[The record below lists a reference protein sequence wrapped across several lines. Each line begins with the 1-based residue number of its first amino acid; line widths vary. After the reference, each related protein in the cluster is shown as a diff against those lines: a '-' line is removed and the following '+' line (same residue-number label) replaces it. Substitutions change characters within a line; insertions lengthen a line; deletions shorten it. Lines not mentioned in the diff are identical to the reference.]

1 MIPINRTYAPLQAF
15 VEELYRCGMRHAV
28 TSPGSRNA
36 PLALTLAAQEGVEA
50 VSVLDERSAGFVALG
65 MAKASGQP
73 VAVTCTSGTAAANL
87 HPAVVE
93 AWEARVPLIVLTADR
108 PPELREVGAGQ
119 AIDQIKLY
127 GSAAKWFV
135 EVGTHDPARDTAIH
149 HRALACRAFWTAAGG
164 RPGPVHLNFPLREPL
179 APAPEEAAG
188 AAPGVLGPAAGPL
201 GPAPGP
207 LDPAAA
213 PLGPAPGPLDPAPG
227 PLDRADW
234 QGRPGGR
241 PWTEVREHASA
252 PHADDVHA
260 LAERIAAE
268 PRGVIVCGATGEL
281 IAEQAA
287 WLAAASGWPLLAE
300 PTSGVRCGEHD
311 RSHVI
316 AHYDVLLRIEDF
328 AAQHAPGLVLRVG
341 DMPTSKPLRAFVAE
355 SSQIVVDPHG
365 AWHEP
370 TRTAE
375 LMLQAAAA
383 PSLGALAAA
392 VEMRGGAKPRGAGA
406 GAEPRGAGAGAE
418 PRGAGA
424 GAQPRGAGAGAQPCE
439 AGGGAEPRVAGGG
452 AEPRVAGGGAEPRV
466 AGGGAVPLR
475 GGWLAGWR
483 EADAKVWAAVEAAPD
498 QFEGKVL
505 AGLEPE
511 LPDEAVV
518 WVSSSMPIRD
528 VEAYFPQ
535 SPKRLRFL
543 ANRGANGIDGVPSS
557 AMGAAIAT
565 GLPTWVLIGELAL
578 QHDAGGLLAARR
590 AGVEL
595 EIVCV
600 NNGGGGIFDFLPVA
614 EHADPAAYEAHVATP
629 SDVVDLA
636 ALWPGLREIRT
647 DRRQNVA
654 LHRELVERVAQSL

>member
-36 PLALTLAAQEGVEA
+36 PIALTFAAQEGVEA
-50 VSVLDERSAGFVALG
+50 VSVIDERSAGFVALG
-65 MAKASGQP
+65 MAKASGRP

-93 AWEARVPLIVLTADR
+93 AHEARVPLIVLTADR

-127 GSAAKWFV
+127 GTAAKWFV
-135 EVGTHDPARDTAIH
+135 EVGTHEPSRETAIH
-149 HRALACRAFWTAAGG
+149 HRALACRGYWTARGG

-179 APAPEEAAG
+179 APAPDPDG
-188 AAPGVLGPAAGPL
+188 
-201 GPAPGP
+201 
-207 LDPAAA
+207 LDPTDWA
-213 PLGPAPGPLDPAPG
+213 G
-227 PLDRADW
+227 RAD
-234 QGRPGGR
+234 GS
-241 PWTEVREHASA
+241 PWTELREHASA
-252 PHADDVHA
+252 PHSDDVHA
-260 LAERIAAE
+260 VAERIAAE
-268 PRGVIVCGATGEL
+268 PRGLIVCGPTTEPVAD
-281 IAEQAA
+281 AA
-287 WLAAASGWPLLAE
+287 ALLAAEAGWPLLAE

-316 AHYDVLLRIEDF
+316 AHYDVLVRIEKFTAEND
-328 AAQHAPGLVLRVG
+328 PGLILRVG
-341 DMPTSKPLRAFVAE
+341 DMPTSKPLRELVANA
-355 SSQIVVDPHG
+355 SQIVVDTHG

-375 LMLQAAAA
+375 LVLHASAEHT
-383 PSLGALAAA
+383 LTALAGA
-392 VEMRGGAKPRGAGA
+392 VEMRSVERDRSWI
-406 GAEPRGAGAGAE
+406 E
-418 PRGAGA
+418 
-424 GAQPRGAGAGAQPCE
+424 
-439 AGGGAEPRVAGGG
+439 
-452 AEPRVAGGGAEPRV
+452 
-466 AGGGAVPLR
+466 
-475 GGWLAGWR
+475 GWR
-483 EADAKVWAAVEAAPD
+483 QADRLVWPEVEAAPEG
-498 QFEGKVL
+498 FEGRVL
-505 AGLEPE
+505 AELEPE

-528 VEAYFPQ
+528 VEAFFPQ

-543 ANRGANGIDGVPSS
+543 ANRGANGIDGVVSS

-590 AGVEL
+590 AGVDL
-595 EIVCV
+595 QIVCL

-629 SDVVDLA
+629 SEEVDLA
-636 ALWPGLREIRT
+636 ALWPRLREVRT
-647 DRRQNVA
+647 DRRQNVR

>member
-15 VEELYRCGMRHAV
+15 VEELYRCGMCHAV

-36 PLALTLAAQEGVEA
+36 PLALTLAAQEGVET

-65 MAKASGQP
+65 MAKASGRP

-93 AWEARVPLIVLTADR
+93 AWESRVSLIVLTADR

-135 EVGTHDPARDTAIH
+135 EVGTHDPGRETAVH
-149 HRALACRAFWTAAGG
+149 HRALACRAYWTAAGG

-179 APAPEEAAG
+179 APAPEELEA
-188 AAPGVLGPAAGPL
+188 
-201 GPAPGP
+201 
-207 LDPAAA
+207 
-213 PLGPAPGPLDPAPG
+213 
-227 PLDRADW
+227 ADW
-234 QGRPGGR
+234 QGRATGS
-241 PWTEVREHASA
+241 PWTALREHASA

-260 LAERIAAE
+260 VAERMAAE
-268 PRGVIVCGATGEL
+268 PRGLIVLGPS
-281 IAEQAA
+281 AEVRGRLAEAA
-287 WLAAASGWPLLAE
+287 AQLAAETGWPLLAE
-300 PTSGVRCGEHD
+300 PTSGARCGDHD

-316 AHYDVLLRIEDF
+316 AHYDLLLRVEQFTRD
-328 AAQHAPGLVLRVG
+328 HVPGLVLRVG
-341 DMPTSKPLRAFVAE
+341 DMPTSKPLRAFVAG
-355 SSQIVVDPHG
+355 SSQIVVDPYG

-375 LMLQAAAA
+375 LVLQAAAGPTLA
-383 PSLGALAAA
+383 ALASA
-392 VEMRGGAKPRGAGA
+392 VEMRAAPRSEAGA
-406 GAEPRGAGAGAE
+406 RASTWIE
-418 PRGAGA
+418 
-424 GAQPRGAGAGAQPCE
+424 
-439 AGGGAEPRVAGGG
+439 
-452 AEPRVAGGGAEPRV
+452 
-466 AGGGAVPLR
+466 
-475 GGWLAGWR
+475 GWR
-483 EADAKVWAAVEAAPD
+483 AADAKAWAAVEAAPD
-498 QFEGKVL
+498 GFEGRVL
-505 AGLEPE
+505 AALEPE
-511 LPDEAVV
+511 LPEEAVV

-528 VEAYFPQ
+528 VEACFPQ
-535 SPKRLRFL
+535 SSKRLGFL
-543 ANRGANGIDGVPSS
+543 ANRGANGIDGVVSS

-590 AGVEL
+590 AGVDL
-595 EIVCV
+595 EIVCL

-614 EHADPAAYEAHVATP
+614 EHADPAAYETHIATP
-629 SDVVDLA
+629 SDAVDLA

-647 DRRQNVA
+647 DRRQNVE

>member
-15 VEELYRCGMRHAV
+15 VEELYRCGVRHAV

-36 PLALTLAAQEGVEA
+36 PLALTLAAQDGIEA

-65 MAKASGQP
+65 MAKASGRP
-73 VAVTCTSGTAAANL
+73 VAVTCTSGTAATNL

-93 AWEARVPLIVLTADR
+93 AWEARLPLVVLTGDR

-135 EVGTHDPARDTAIH
+135 EVGTHDPGRETAVH
-149 HRALACRAFWTAAGG
+149 HRALACRAYWTAAGG

-179 APAPEEAAG
+179 APAPEELEA
-188 AAPGVLGPAAGPL
+188 
-201 GPAPGP
+201 
-207 LDPAAA
+207 
-213 PLGPAPGPLDPAPG
+213 
-227 PLDRADW
+227 ADW
-234 QGRPGGR
+234 EGRPDGR
-241 PWTEVREHASA
+241 PWTELREHASA

-268 PRGVIVCGATGEL
+268 PRGVIVCGATGEPV
-281 IAEQAA
+281 AA
-287 WLAAASGWPLLAE
+287 AAARLAAEAGWPLLAE
-300 PTSGVRCGEHD
+300 PTSGLRAGEHD

-316 AHYDVLLRIEDF
+316 AHYDVLLRVEDF
-328 AAQHAPGLVLRVG
+328 AREHAPGLVLRVG

-355 SSQIVVDPHG
+355 SSQICIDPYG

-375 LMLQAAAA
+375 LVLQAAAA
-383 PSLGALAAA
+383 PALDALASA
-392 VEMRGGAKPRGAGA
+392 VEMRTGAREEGWVRG
-406 GAEPRGAGAGAE
+406 
-418 PRGAGA
+418 
-424 GAQPRGAGAGAQPCE
+424 
-439 AGGGAEPRVAGGG
+439 
-452 AEPRVAGGGAEPRV
+452 
-466 AGGGAVPLR
+466 
-475 GGWLAGWR
+475 WK
-483 EADAKVWAAVEAAPD
+483 EADAKVWAAVQAAPD
-498 QFEGKVL
+498 GFEGKVL
-505 AGLEPE
+505 AALEPE
-511 LPDEAVV
+511 LPGEAIV

-535 SPKRLRFL
+535 SSKRLRFL
-543 ANRGANGIDGVPSS
+543 ANRGANGIDGVVSS

-595 EIVCV
+595 EIVCI

-614 EHADPAAYEAHVATP
+614 EHADPAAYETHIATP
-629 SDVVDLA
+629 SDVGDLA
-636 ALWPGLREIRT
+636 ALWPGLIEIRT

-654 LHRELVERVAQSL
+654 LHRQLVERVAQSL